1 MTPRASSSAQA
12 HPALPI
18 GVLIAD
24 DHPIVRNSLRLYL
37 SEQRDIV
44 VLGEAGDGRT
54 AVDLVRR
61 LQPRVLVLDVEM
73 PQQSGLEALR
83 LIRNLHPHPNL
94 AVVVYS
100 GYAEEE
106 YALRLVRAGA
116 NAYLSKGSEPELLL
130 EAIRRTACGGNYFTP
145 AVADLLATSV
155 LEPQHTPAHERLP
168 ERQMQVLLRLA
179 RGSAAGDVAEEL
191 SLSAKTLSTYRRK
204 VLDALG
210 CRTNSELTYYAIKH
224 GLLELA
230 HTLHDHPSR

>member
-1 MTPRASSSAQA
+1 MTPRELPPDRA
-12 HPALPI
+12 HPAHPI

-24 DHPIVRNSLRLYL
+24 DHPIVRRSLRLYL
-37 SEQRDIV
+37 SEQGDLAV
-44 VLGEAGDGRT
+44 VGEAADGRT

-83 LIRNLHPHPNL
+83 LIRNLHPHL

-116 NAYLSKGSEPELLL
+116 NAYLSKACEPELLL
-130 EAIRRTACGGNYFTP
+130 EAIRRTACGANYFTP

-155 LEPQHTPAHERLP
+155 LEPEHTPAHERLP

-224 GLLELA
+224 GLLE
-230 HTLHDHPSR
+230 